1 MRRGACGGSGNAV
14 AACPIER
21 CMPPR
26 RRPSNLALGFYAFS
40 PALELFSISIST
52 SIGPQGTT
60 EYIPVMSISF
70 QNNDL
75 FYCLFSY
82 GLFSYG
88 SIYGIINTFVPILVT
103 WQPFWC
109 GYSAVGQTGSSFRLH
124 CRFCWRIKRLAT
136 PPTAPCY
143 HLLIMRIICNI
154 FCLVKQDWACNL
166 NSKRSTLLF
175 PLFQHSA
182 LYNSPQLALFCPLQW
197 PLSKWPRDL
206 NIICLAASMKIIC

>member
-1 MRRGACGGSGNAV
+1 MWRKRQCGCSMPNRALHATAAPTFEFGFRFLRFFACTWIVFNF
-14 AACPIER
+14 
-21 CMPPR
+21 
-26 RRPSNLALGFYAFS
+26 NFNFNS
-40 PALELFSISIST
+40 PA
-52 SIGPQGTT
+52 GYNGV
-60 EYIPVMSISF
+60 YPVMSISF

-109 GYSAVGQTGSSFRLH
+109 GYSAVDQTGSSFRLH

-154 FCLVKQDWACNL
+154 FCLVK
-166 NSKRSTLLF
+166 
-175 PLFQHSA
+175 
-182 LYNSPQLALFCPLQW
+182 
-197 PLSKWPRDL
+197 
-206 NIICLAASMKIIC
+206 